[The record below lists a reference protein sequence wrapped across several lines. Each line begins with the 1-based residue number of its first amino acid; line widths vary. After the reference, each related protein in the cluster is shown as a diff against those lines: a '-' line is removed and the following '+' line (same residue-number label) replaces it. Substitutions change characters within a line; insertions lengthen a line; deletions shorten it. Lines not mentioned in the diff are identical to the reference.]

1 MNHRSRAIAAAV
13 LLPVISVVAGF
24 VVAGLAVALS
34 GADPLQSFYALYQGA
49 FTNPHALPD
58 TLVAT
63 TPYIFLGLG
72 VALGFRAGLF
82 NIGAE
87 GQFYIGALFGV
98 CTAYRP
104 PCIFCWRCWR
114 EFSAAFSGPP
124 SRAFSR
130 HGSVPTKSSRR
141 SC

>member
-1 MNHRSRAIAAAV
+1 MSQRSRRIASAV

-34 GADPLQSFYALYQGA
+34 GADPLQSFYALFQGA
-49 FTNPHALPD
+49 FINPHAFPD

-63 TPYIFLGLG
+63 TPSIFLGLG
-72 VALGFRAGLF
+72 IALGFRAVLF

-98 CTAYRP
+98 FIGYSLHGLPAVLH
-104 PCIFCWRCWR
+104 ILLALLAGILGGFLW
-114 EFSAAFSGPP
+114 AAVPGILKEIG
-124 SRAFSR
+124 RA
-130 HGSVPTKSSRR
+130 HV
-141 SC
+141 